1 MVVSPISKS
10 FNSLGVNRDN
20 KYFFIFSMN
29 LHNIMNSKSI
39 FDLIVIGTGS
49 AASAAA
55 NECRSKGWSIA
66 IIDSLSFG
74 GTCALRGCD
83 PKKVLVEAA
92 KIVDSNQRHENKGIV
107 GSEGIH
113 IKWSDLIRFKRT
125 FTEPF
130 PEHRE
135 KGYIKAGINV
145 FHGHAKFIG
154 RNNIQVEETNNNN
167 KKTTTVLNSKY
178 ILIATGAKPMDL
190 NIPGSENIITS
201 DDFLEFNED
210 RLPDRIVFVGGGY
223 ISFEFAHIAARV
235 GVKKITILHRGKQ
248 PLEHFDP
255 DLVSQLIQRSRDVG
269 INIQLERTVKRIEKL
284 SDGKLQVVHSSG
296 NVLDTSTITTTIEKE
311 KMTSNEQTE
320 EADLVVHGAGR
331 IPNIEGL
338 NLIAGN
344 IEHTTG
350 KGIKVNEYLQSVS
363 NPSVYAAG
371 DVANSGGLPLTPVAS
386 YEGVIVANNLINGN
400 TLKSNYA
407 GLPSVVFTIPPL
419 TTVGMQEKEA
429 KQKGLQFRTNYGKT
443 DSWASSKRVGE
454 TCSGFK
460 VLIEKDTDRIL
471 GAHILG
477 PHAEEVINIFTLA
490 IRLGLTAKDLKDP
503 ILYSYPTNS
512 SDVVYML

>member
-1 MVVSPISKS
+1 MISES
-10 FNSLGVNRDN
+10 ERV
-20 KYFFIFSMN
+20 
-29 LHNIMNSKSI
+29 

-55 NECRSKGWSIA
+55 HECSSKGWRVA
-66 IIDSLSFG
+66 IIDSLPFG

-92 KIVDSNQRHENKGIV
+92 KIIDSNQRHENKGIA
-107 GSEGIH
+107 GSQEIH

-135 KGYIKAGINV
+135 NGYIKAGINV
-145 FHGHAKFIG
+145 FHGNAKFIG
-154 RNNIQVEETNNNN
+154 RNNIQVEENNDN
-167 KKTTTVLNSKY
+167 KKKTIVLHGKY
-178 ILIATGAKPMDL
+178 ILIATGAKPMNL
-190 NIPGSENIITS
+190 NIAGSENIITS
-201 DDFLEFNED
+201 DGFLEFSED

-223 ISFEFAHIAARV
+223 ISFEFAHIAARA

-255 DLVSQLIQRSRDVG
+255 DLVNQLIQRSRDIG
-269 INIQLERTVKRIEKL
+269 INIQLGRTVKKIEKL
-284 SDGKLQVVHSSG
+284 SDFKLQVVHSSR
-296 NVLDTSTITTTIEKE
+296 NVSDTLTTTTDE
-311 KMTSNEQTE
+311 KMISDEQIE

-344 IEHTTG
+344 IEHTDG
-350 KGIKVNEYLQSVS
+350 RGIKVNEYLQSVS
-363 NPSVYAAG
+363 NLSVYAAG
-371 DVANSGGLPLTPVAS
+371 DVADSGGLPLTPVAS
-386 YEGVIVANNLINGN
+386 YEGVIVANNVINGN
-400 TLKSNYA
+400 TLKSNYT
-407 GLPSVVFTIPPL
+407 GLPSVVFTIPSL
-419 TTVGMQEKEA
+419 TAVGMQEKEA
-429 KQKGLQFRTNYGKT
+429 KQKGLQFRTTYEKT
-443 DSWASSKRVGE
+443 DRWASSKRVVE
-454 TCSGFK
+454 SCSGFK

-477 PHAEEVINIFTLA
+477 PHAEEVINIFSLA
-490 IRLGLTAKDLKDP
+490 IRLGLSAKDLKDP
-503 ILYSYPTNS
+503 ILYTYPTNS

>member
-1 MVVSPISKS
+1 
-10 FNSLGVNRDN
+10 
-20 KYFFIFSMN
+20 MN
-29 LHNIMNSKSI
+29 LYHRMNSESV

-55 NECRSKGWSIA
+55 HECRSKGWNVA
-66 IIDSLSFG
+66 IIDSLPFG
-74 GTCALRGCD
+74 GTCPLRGCD

-92 KIVDSNQRHENKGIV
+92 KIVDSNQRHENKGIT
-107 GSEGIH
+107 GSQEIH

-135 KGYIKAGINV
+135 NGYIQAGINV

-154 RNNIQVEETNNNN
+154 RNKIQVEENNNNNN
-167 KKTTTVLNSKY
+167 KKKTTILNSKY
-178 ILIATGAKPMDL
+178 ILIATGAKPMNL
-190 NIPGSENIITS
+190 NILGSENIITS
-201 DDFLEFNED
+201 DDFLEFSED

-223 ISFEFAHIAARV
+223 ISFEFAHIAARA

-255 DLVSQLIQRSRDVG
+255 DLVNQLVQRSRDIG
-269 INIQLERTVKRIEKL
+269 IDVQIGRTVKKIDIM
-284 SDGKLQVVHSSG
+284 SDGKLRVVHSSS
-296 NVLDTSTITTTIEKE
+296 NISDTSLTTTTNG
-311 KMTSNEQTE
+311 KMISDEQTE
-320 EADLVVHGAGR
+320 DADLVVHGAGR

-344 IEHTTG
+344 IEHTVS

-371 DVANSGGLPLTPVAS
+371 DVADSGGLPLTPVAS

-407 GLPSVVFTIPPL
+407 GLPSVVFTIPSL
-419 TTVGMQEKEA
+419 TSVGMQEKEA
-429 KQKGLQFRTNYGKT
+429 KQRGLQFRTKYEKT
-443 DSWASSKRVGE
+443 DGWASSKRVGE

-477 PHAEEVINIFTLA
+477 PHAEEVINIFSLA
-490 IRLGLTAKDLKDP
+490 IRLGLSAKDLKDP
-503 ILYSYPTNS
+503 ILYAYPTNS

>member
-1 MVVSPISKS
+1 
-10 FNSLGVNRDN
+10 
-20 KYFFIFSMN
+20 
-29 LHNIMNSKSI
+29 MNSESV

-55 NECRSKGWSIA
+55 FECRAKGWNVA
-66 IIDSLSFG
+66 IIDSLPFG

-92 KIVDSNQRHENKGIV
+92 KIVDSNQRHENKGII
-107 GSEGIH
+107 GSQEIH

-135 KGYIKAGINV
+135 NGYIKAGINV

-154 RNNIQVEETNNNN
+154 RNNIQVEENN
-167 KKTTTVLNSKY
+167 KNRTIVLNSKY
-178 ILIATGAKPMDL
+178 ILVATGAKPMNL
-190 NIPGSENIITS
+190 NILGSENIITS
-201 DDFLEFNED
+201 DDFLEFSKD
-210 RLPDRIVFVGGGY
+210 RLPDKIVFVGGGY
-223 ISFEFAHIAARV
+223 ISFEFAHIAARA

-255 DLVSQLIQRSRDVG
+255 DLVNQLVHRSQEIGIDVQIG
-269 INIQLERTVKRIEKL
+269 RTVKKIDKI
-284 SDGKLQVVHSSG
+284 SDGKLQVAHSSS
-296 NVLDTSTITTTIEKE
+296 NVSDILKTTTTEEK
-311 KMTSNEQTE
+311 KMISDEQIE

-344 IEHTTG
+344 IEHTDG
-350 KGIKVNEYLQSVS
+350 RGIKVNEYLQSIS

-371 DVANSGGLPLTPVAS
+371 DVADSRGLPLTPVAS
-386 YEGVIVANNLINGN
+386 YEGIIVANNLINGN

-407 GLPSVVFTIPPL
+407 GLPSVVFTIPSL
-419 TTVGMQEKEA
+419 TSVGMQEKEA
-429 KQKGLQFRTNYGKT
+429 KQRGLQFRTKYEKT

-477 PHAEEVINIFTLA
+477 PHAEEVINIFSLA
-490 IRLGLTAKDLKDP
+490 IRLGLSAKDLNDP
-503 ILYSYPTNS
+503 ILYTYPTNT
-512 SDVVYML
+512 SDIVYML

>member
-1 MVVSPISKS
+1 
-10 FNSLGVNRDN
+10 
-20 KYFFIFSMN
+20 
-29 LHNIMNSKSI
+29 MNSESV
-39 FDLIVIGTGS
+39 FDLVVIGTGS

-55 NECRSKGWSIA
+55 HECRSKGWNVA
-66 IIDSLSFG
+66 IIDSLPFG

-92 KIVDSNQRHENKGIV
+92 KIVDSNQRHENKGIT
-107 GSEGIH
+107 GSQEIH

-130 PEHRE
+130 PENRE
-135 KGYIKAGINV
+135 NGYIKAGINV

-154 RNNIQVEETNNNN
+154 RNNIQVEENNNN
-167 KKTTTVLNSKY
+167 NNNNNDNKKKTIVLNSKY
-178 ILIATGAKPMDL
+178 ILIATGAKPMNL
-190 NIPGSENIITS
+190 NILGSENIITS
-201 DDFLEFNED
+201 DDFLEFSED

-223 ISFEFAHIAARV
+223 ISFEFAHIAARA

-255 DLVSQLIQRSRDVG
+255 DLVNQLIQRSGDVG
-269 INIQLERTVKRIEKL
+269 INVQLGRTVKKIEKL
-284 SDGKLQVVHSSG
+284 SDGKLQVIHSSR
-296 NVLDTSTITTTIEKE
+296 NVSDTSTITTTTEEE
-311 KMTSNEQTE
+311 KMISDEQIE

-344 IEHTTG
+344 IEYTNG
-350 KGIKVNEYLQSVS
+350 RGIKVNEYLQSIS
-363 NPSVYAAG
+363 NPIVYAAG
-371 DVANSGGLPLTPVAS
+371 DVADSGGLPLTPVAS

-400 TLKSNYA
+400 NLKSNYA

-419 TTVGMQEKEA
+419 TSVGMQEKEA
-429 KQKGLQFRTNYGKT
+429 KQKGLQFRTKYEKT

-477 PHAEEVINIFTLA
+477 PHAEEVINIFSLA

-503 ILYSYPTNS
+503 ILYTYPTNS
-512 SDVVYML
+512 SDIVYML

>member
-1 MVVSPISKS
+1 MDSESV
-10 FNSLGVNRDN
+10 
-20 KYFFIFSMN
+20 
-29 LHNIMNSKSI
+29 

-55 NECRSKGWSIA
+55 HECSLKGLSVA
-66 IIDSLSFG
+66 IIDSLPFG

-92 KIVDSNQRHENKGIV
+92 KVIDSNQRHQNKGI
-107 GSEGIH
+107 SSSQEIN

-130 PEHRE
+130 PENRE
-135 KGYIKAGINV
+135 NGYIKAGINV

-154 RNNIQVEETNNNN
+154 RNNIQVEEINN
-167 KKTTTVLNSKY
+167 KKTTVLNSKY
-178 ILIATGAKPMDL
+178 ILIATGSKPMNL
-190 NIPGSENIITS
+190 NILGSENIITS
-201 DDFLEFNED
+201 DDFLEFSGD
-210 RLPDRIVFVGGGY
+210 RLPDKIVFVGGGY
-223 ISFEFAHIAARV
+223 ISFEFAHIAARA

-255 DLVSQLIQRSRDVG
+255 DLVNQLIQRSRDVG
-269 INIQLERTVKRIEKL
+269 INVQLGRTVKKIEKL
-284 SDGKLQVVHSSG
+284 SNGKLLVVHSSS
-296 NVLDTSTITTTIEKE
+296 NVSDTSVTNTEE
-311 KMTSNEQTE
+311 KMMSNEQIE

-338 NLIAGN
+338 NLISGN
-344 IEHTTG
+344 IEHTDG
-350 KGIKVNEYLQSVS
+350 RGIKVNEYLQSVS
-363 NPSVYAAG
+363 NPYVYAAG
-371 DVANSGGLPLTPVAS
+371 DVADSGGLPLTPVAS
-386 YEGVIVANNLINGN
+386 YEGDIVANNLINGN

-407 GLPSVVFTIPPL
+407 GLPSVVFTIPTL
-419 TTVGMQEKEA
+419 TAVGMQEKEA
-429 KQKGLQFRTNYGKT
+429 KQRGLQFRTKYDKT

-460 VLIEKDTDRIL
+460 ILIEKDTDRIL

-477 PHAEEVINIFTLA
+477 PHAEEIINIFSLA
-490 IRLGLTAKDLKDP
+490 IRVGLSAKDLKDP
-503 ILYSYPTNS
+503 ILYAYPTNS

>member
-1 MVVSPISKS
+1 
-10 FNSLGVNRDN
+10 
-20 KYFFIFSMN
+20 MN
-29 LHNIMNSKSI
+29 LYHRMNSESV

-55 NECRSKGWSIA
+55 HECRSKGWSIA
-66 IIDSLSFG
+66 IIDSLPFG

-92 KIVDSNQRHENKGIV
+92 KIVDSNQRHENKGII
-107 GSEGIH
+107 GSQEIH

-135 KGYIKAGINV
+135 NGYIQAGINV

-154 RNNIQVEETNNNN
+154 RNKIQVEENNNNNN
-167 KKTTTVLNSKY
+167 KKKTTILNSKY
-178 ILIATGAKPMDL
+178 ILIATGAKPMNL
-190 NIPGSENIITS
+190 NILGSENIITS
-201 DDFLEFNED
+201 DDFLEFSED

-223 ISFEFAHIAARV
+223 ISFEFAHIAARA

-255 DLVSQLIQRSRDVG
+255 DLVNQLVQRSRDVG
-269 INIQLERTVKRIEKL
+269 IDVQLGRTVKKIEKL
-284 SDGKLQVVHSSG
+284 SDCKLLVVHSSS
-296 NVLDTSTITTTIEKE
+296 NVSDTSITATAEEKINSE
-311 KMTSNEQTE
+311 EQTE
-320 EADLVVHGAGR
+320 EAELVVHGAGR

-344 IEHTTG
+344 IEYNNG
-350 KGIKVNEYLQSVS
+350 RGIKVNEYLQSVS

-371 DVANSGGLPLTPVAS
+371 DVADSGGLPLTPVAS

-400 TLKSNYA
+400 TLKSNYT

-419 TTVGMQEKEA
+419 TSVGLQEKEA
-429 KQKGLQFRTNYGKT
+429 KQRGLQFRTKYEKT
-443 DSWASSKRVGE
+443 DGWASSKRVGE

-477 PHAEEVINIFTLA
+477 PHAEEVINIFSLS
-490 IRLGLTAKDLKDP
+490 IRLGLTAKDLNDP
-503 ILYSYPTNS
+503 ILYTYPTNS

>member
-1 MVVSPISKS
+1 
-10 FNSLGVNRDN
+10 
-20 KYFFIFSMN
+20 
-29 LHNIMNSKSI
+29 MNSESV

-55 NECRSKGWSIA
+55 HECRSKGWNVA
-66 IIDSLSFG
+66 IIDSLPFG
-74 GTCALRGCD
+74 GTCPLRGCD

-92 KIVDSNQRHENKGIV
+92 KLVDSNQRHENKGIV
-107 GSEGIH
+107 GSQEIH

-135 KGYIKAGINV
+135 NGYIQAGINV
-145 FHGHAKFIG
+145 YHGHAKFIG
-154 RNNIQVEETNNNN
+154 RNNIQVEENNSDNDNDN
-167 KKTTTVLNSKY
+167 KKKTIDLNSKY
-178 ILIATGAKPMDL
+178 ILIATGAKPMNL
-190 NIPGSENIITS
+190 NILGSKNIITS
-201 DDFLEFNED
+201 DDFLEFSED

-223 ISFEFAHIAARV
+223 ISFEFAHIAARA

-255 DLVSQLIQRSRDVG
+255 DLVNQLIQRSRDVG
-269 INIQLERTVKRIEKL
+269 INVQLGRTVKKIEKL
-284 SDGKLQVVHSSG
+284 SDGKLLVVHSSS
-296 NVLDTSTITTTIEKE
+296 NVLDTSTITTT
-311 KMTSNEQTE
+311 TE
-320 EADLVVHGAGR
+320 EGKMISDEQIEEAELVVHGAGR

-338 NLIAGN
+338 NLIVGN
-344 IEHTTG
+344 IEHTAG

-371 DVANSGGLPLTPVAS
+371 DVADSGGLPLTPVAS

-429 KQKGLQFRTNYGKT
+429 KQRGLQFRTKYEKT
-443 DSWASSKRVGE
+443 DRWASSKRVGE

-503 ILYSYPTNS
+503 ILYAYPTNS